1 MPDLK
6 QGAFQGR
13 LSHKEDLLF
22 SRIVVSI
29 LANEKPTH
37 RWEKAGSKRS
47 HLRLPFLSQI

>member
-13 LSHKEDLLF
+13 LSHKGDLLF
-22 SRIVVSI
+22 SRIVGSI

-37 RWEKAGSKRS
+37 RWEKAGSKREIPIFGS
-47 HLRLPFLSQI
+47 RS